1 MQFLTSITI
10 ILAIPTMISSYWGM
24 NVPVP
29 LQDNPFG
36 FILVVMFSIIV
47 GILVTLWL
55 KKKRMLG

>member
-1 MQFLTSITI
+1 MQFLTAITI

-36 FILVVMFSIIV
+36 FVVIVLFSLII
-47 GILVTLWL
+47 GLIAIIWL
-55 KKKRMLG
+55 RRKQMLG